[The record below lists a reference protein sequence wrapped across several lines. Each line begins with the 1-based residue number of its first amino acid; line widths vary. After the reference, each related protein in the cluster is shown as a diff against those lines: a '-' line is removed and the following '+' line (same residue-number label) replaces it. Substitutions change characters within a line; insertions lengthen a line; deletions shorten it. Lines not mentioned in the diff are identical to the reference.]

1 MDIKL
6 FTESNNLY
14 GKISIN
20 GSKSESNR
28 LLILKALYPNLILKN
43 LSNSDDTILIQKAL
57 NNPTNIIDVSHAGT
71 AMRFL
76 TAYYASK
83 PNSDIILTG
92 SKRMKNRPIGIL
104 VDSLVKIGASIE
116 YLEKDGFPPL
126 RINGKKL
133 LGNFLNISASVSSQF
148 ITALILIAPTTSKGM
163 TINLLDKVTSQPYI
177 NMSISLLKKLGIN
190 VEVNN
195 DNKIIIYPK
204 EKISATTISVES
216 DWSSASYY
224 YSLVAL
230 SNKAEIKLSGF
241 KNSSLQ
247 GDSCLKKIYKK
258 LGVLSIFD
266 RDFLILKKDSKIN
279 LPNEISLNLIDSP
292 DLAQTI
298 SVTCFGLGVDCKL
311 TGLHTLKFKETDR
324 LIALKNEFIKL
335 GAKVSITNDS
345 FYLKSSNQ
353 NQNDMIKIST
363 YNDHR
368 MAMSFAPL
376 SLFGPIIIEN
386 YKVVSKSYPNF
397 WADLESIGFKSIIN

>member
-1 MDIKL
+1 MDY
-6 FTESNNLY
+6 E
-14 GKISIN
+14 
-20 GSKSESNR
+20 E
-28 LLILKALYPNLILKN
+28 
-43 LSNSDDTILIQKAL
+43 Q
-57 NNPTNIIDVSHAGT
+57 
-71 AMRFL
+71 
-76 TAYYASK
+76 YA
-83 PNSDIILTG
+83 
-92 SKRMKNRPIGIL
+92 
-104 VDSLVKIGASIE
+104 
-116 YLEKDGFPPL
+116 
-126 RINGKKL
+126 
-133 LGNFLNISASVSSQF
+133 Q
-148 ITALILIAPTTSKGM
+148 
-163 TINLLDKVTSQPYI
+163 
-177 NMSISLLKKLGIN
+177 
-190 VEVNN
+190 
-195 DNKIIIYPK
+195 
-204 EKISATTISVES
+204 
-216 DWSSASYY
+216 
-224 YSLVAL
+224 
-230 SNKAEIKLSGF
+230 
-241 KNSSLQ
+241 
-247 GDSCLKKIYKK
+247 KKIYKK